1 VSQVAETPLSPQ
13 EAENIIQGLASVF
26 FEANAKP
33 FKNGGAAIEED
44 HRPPPDIEARYHTLV
59 EQVPAVV
66 FMIFLDRGISEA
78 YVSPYIEAALG
89 FSQDEWLD
97 DPIRWYRQIHPDDKD
112 RWNLE
117 AAQMVLS
124 GEPMRSVYRI
134 IARDGHIVWFHCDVK
149 MVRTEEGRPWF
160 VHGIA
165 FDITD
170 LKHAEAE
177 LQEAHDELENRVE
190 QRTRELAAANAM
202 LQAEIAERVR
212 AEAAVRQSEEQFRV
226 AVEGAPNGMIT
237 VGRDGRILMTNSQM
251 EKIFG
256 YMREELL
263 GQPVE
268 MLVPERFRGQHFRQ
282 LREFFAK
289 PRVRPMGAGRD
300 LYGLRKDGSEFPVEI
315 GLNPIGTANDV
326 QVLASITDI
335 TERKRVQDDLVKARH
350 ELEIRVQERTAELGI
365 TNETLRN
372 EIIERKRLEKSI
384 LEISEKEKGR
394 IAQDLHDG
402 LGQHLTGVAF
412 LSKVLER
419 KLIEKSVPDACDAGK
434 IARLVNEAINQTRE
448 LARGLLPVQSGSKG
462 LLSALQHFASE
473 VEELFHISCHFKV
486 DEDVSIYDSDVA
498 THLYRIAQEAVTN
511 AIKHGQSR
519 QITIDLSQC
528 RDKVV
533 LRIQDDGLGFTGRL
547 ENKEGMGIRTM
558 NYRANMIGASL
569 DIQKNPAGGTLV
581 VCALPVSA
589 QD

>member
-1 VSQVAETPLSPQ
+1 VSQAAETPLSPQ
-13 EAENIIQGLASVF
+13 EAESIIQGLASVF

-33 FKNGGAAIEED
+33 FNNGGETIQED
-44 HRPPPDIEARYHTLV
+44 HRPLPDIEARYHTLV

-97 DPIRWYRQIHPDDKD
+97 DPIRWYRQIHPDDKE

-124 GEPMRSVYRI
+124 GEPLRSVYRI
-134 IARDGHIVWFHCDVK
+134 IARDGHVVWFHCDVK

-170 LKHAEAE
+170 LKHAEAG

-190 QRTRELAAANAM
+190 QRTKELAEANAM

-212 AEAAVRQSEEQFRV
+212 AEVALRQSEEQFRV

-237 VGRDGRILMTNSQM
+237 VGRDGRILMANSQM
-251 EKIFG
+251 QTIFG
-256 YMREELL
+256 YPKEELL

-282 LREFFAK
+282 LSEFFAK
-289 PRVRPMGAGRD
+289 PMVRPMGAGRD

-315 GLNPIGTANDV
+315 GLNPIGAANDM

-335 TERKRVQDDLVKARH
+335 TERKRIQDDLLRARR
-350 ELEIRVQERTAELGI
+350 ELEVRVQERTAELAI
-365 TNETLRN
+365 TNKTLRT
-372 EIIERKRLEKSI
+372 EMIERKRLEKSI

-419 KLIEKSVPDACDAGK
+419 KLIEKSVPDAGDAGK

-448 LARGLLPVQSGSKG
+448 LARGLLPIQAGAKG
-462 LLSALQHFASE
+462 LISALQHLGSE
-473 VEELFHISCHFKV
+473 VEELFHISCHCKV
-486 DEDVSIYDSDVA
+486 DEEVLIRDIDVA

-519 QITIDLSQC
+519 QIAIDLSQR

-569 DIQKNPAGGTLV
+569 AIQKNPGGGTAV
-581 VCALPVSA
+581 VCTLPMRN
-589 QD
+589 